1 MSCMENC
8 VWTIPSLLSSR
19 SKGGSDPTCRPGW
32 QCTHSVILNQYS
44 SFNVMIPL
52 LLFSLSLFWQ
62 PDRNQDCLN
71 SQILF
76 GFSYFRLC
84 RKLLVKKKIK
94 AFLVV
99 ETVLQQLGDNQ
110 SHYIPLHTCCQR
122 DGLHTVGQAGH
133 TARPHTQVTS
143 ALQTHPPLLCK

>member
-84 RKLLVKKKIK
+84 RKLLVKKKNK
-94 AFLVV
+94 SL
-99 ETVLQQLGDNQ
+99 LGSGNSSAAIRRQ
-110 SHYIPLHTCCQR
+110 SVTLHSASHLLPKRRAPHSGPGGTHC
-122 DGLHTVGQAGH
+122 
-133 TARPHTQVTS
+133 TATHSSNLCAADAPPT
-143 ALQTHPPLLCK
+143 AL